1 MFSFNQWGESEMV
14 DWTVPKKEEIPKSQ
28 RAAER
33 AKAAIGRI
41 AQEDEKILDELPPP
55 SAAIGRITLPP
66 LEKEIELTEKIK
78 SNWTDEYPTEY
89 GVTAFRRDKILG
101 VTDTSKSILVH
112 MVNGHTYTIT
122 IKESIIPFFNRDGLT
137 TTDVLNDLKSD

>member
-1 MFSFNQWGESEMV
+1 MSSLIKKMFSFNQWGEAEIV

-41 AQEDEKILDELPPP
+41 AQEEEKILDKLP
-55 SAAIGRITLPP
+55 LPP
-66 LEKEIELTEKIK
+66 LDKEIELTEKIK

>member
-1 MFSFNQWGESEMV
+1 MV

-41 AQEDEKILDELPPP
+41 AQEEEKILDKLP
-55 SAAIGRITLPP
+55 LPP
-66 LEKEIELTEKIK
+66 LDKEIELTEKIK

-122 IKESIIPFFNRDGLT
+122 IKESINPFYNRDGLT

>member
-1 MFSFNQWGESEMV
+1 MV

-55 SAAIGRITLPP
+55 SDAIGRITLPP

>member
-1 MFSFNQWGESEMV
+1 MV

>member
-1 MFSFNQWGESEMV
+1 M
-14 DWTVPKKEEIPKSQ
+14 
-28 RAAER
+28 
-33 AKAAIGRI
+33 
-41 AQEDEKILDELPPP
+41 AQKTTQE
-55 SAAIGRITLPP
+55 

>member
-41 AQEDEKILDELPPP
+41 AQEEEKILDKLP
-55 SAAIGRITLPP
+55 LPP
-66 LEKEIELTEKIK
+66 LDKEIELTEKIK

-112 MVNGHTYTIT
+112 MVNGHSYTIT

>member
-1 MFSFNQWGESEMV
+1 MV
-14 DWTVPKKEEIPKSQ
+14 DWTVPKKEEIPNSQ

>member
-1 MFSFNQWGESEMV
+1 MV

-66 LEKEIELTEKIK
+66 LDKEIELTEKIK

>member
-1 MFSFNQWGESEMV
+1 MFSSNQWGEPEMV
-14 DWTVPKKEEIPKSQ
+14 EWTVPKKEEIPKSQ

-33 AKAAIGRI
+33 AKETLR

-89 GVTAFRRDKILG
+89 GMTAFRRDKILG
-101 VTDTSKSILVH
+101 VSDTSKTILVH
-112 MVNGHTYTIT
+112 MVNGHTFTIT
-122 IKESIIPFFNRDGLT
+122 IKESVIPFFNRDGLT
-137 TTDVLNDLKSD
+137 TADVLANLKSD

>member
-41 AQEDEKILDELPPP
+41 AQEEEKILDKLP
-55 SAAIGRITLPP
+55 LPP
-66 LEKEIELTEKIK
+66 LDKEIELTEKIK